1 MKKFIFAALAMT
13 FMVTSMAVAQEKID
27 KMAKFSCGEI
37 QDFNIWVANNFKYP
51 AEAIEQKITGTILLS
66 FVVTEDGSVAH
77 VKTLESPSPILTAE
91 AERVIKSSPKWEPG
105 EVNGKTVS
113 LQYTIPIGLAITEK

>member
-1 MKKFIFAALAMT
+1 M
-13 FMVTSMAVAQEKID
+13 
-27 KMAKFSCGEI
+27 
-37 QDFNIWVANNFKYP
+37 
-51 AEAIEQKITGTILLS
+51 
-66 FVVTEDGSVAH
+66 AH